1 MVEWC
6 VKERIID
13 RSDTIED
20 FHRLLHQ
27 ESWVQVGYKLEEYLA
42 EKSQQQRCLK
52 EVLQDQVQISEAH
65 KLLVQIPFRG
75 YITTTYDTFIEA
87 AYSEV
92 KQSDL
97 TKFYR
102 SSIQNAVE
110 ACQNNRPFIL
120 KLHGDIDSPN
130 SITLGHRILK
140 GLPIA
145 DYQNQLQ
152 QLLSGFS
159 TLFIGFERGDP
170 DLEILKD
177 FIKKENVVHRP
188 NLCWIVFPLEQ
199 LSESEVED
207 LWDNKRIGVISCKA
221 DDVQSE
227 LVELLKTLDTQIAV
241 AQPSLQD
248 TKVVPAPKEETGV
261 GVKDVEEQ
269 QTPQLQTSPIAEL
282 GRQITI
288 FIAYARE
295 DIELLMR
302 VELELTTLQFQL
314 QKELIKITWDKSEI
328 TESVEWEIDI
338 KDPLNAYP
346 LVLLL
351 VSPNFV
357 GSKYCYSEQ
366 MKRAVKRHE
375 NGAWICPI
383 LLRPCRWERTPFGE
397 LPVLPVGGLAVTRW
411 PNQDDAFLNISHG
424 IERAVRYLKAR
435 PIS

>member
-1 MVEWC
+1 MHEG
-6 VKERIID
+6 
-13 RSDTIED
+13 S
-20 FHRLLHQ
+20 
-27 ESWVQVGYKLEEYLA
+27 
-42 EKSQQQRCLK
+42 
-52 EVLQDQVQISEAH
+52 
-65 KLLVQIPFRG
+65 QIPCAGIF
-75 YITTTYDTFIEA
+75 
-87 AYSEV
+87 
-92 KQSDL
+92 
-97 TKFYR
+97 
-102 SSIQNAVE
+102 
-110 ACQNNRPFIL
+110 
-120 KLHGDIDSPN
+120 
-130 SITLGHRILK
+130 
-140 GLPIA
+140 
-145 DYQNQLQ
+145 
-152 QLLSGFS
+152 
-159 TLFIGFERGDP
+159 
-170 DLEILKD
+170 
-177 FIKKENVVHRP
+177 
-188 NLCWIVFPLEQ
+188 
-199 LSESEVED
+199 
-207 LWDNKRIGVISCKA
+207 
-221 DDVQSE
+221 
-227 LVELLKTLDTQIAV
+227 V